1 MLPITFFRS
10 SLINNLSFC
19 EHQSFL
25 TYCLGL
31 YNRTNVKAE
40 IGTTTHKILESLAIA
55 KKALQTSTEFR
66 LKDDL
71 ADVDIVVTLE
81 SLLKP
86 KILSQLEIDK
96 INSTRLNKDTYK
108 WDVIVP
114 TGHIRFGVE
123 LVEYLIDKYGKY
135 YAKNSANTWE
145 PAHFKQLTNF
155 TWIALDYQNGSF
167 DPRRAT
173 IFGTETFFDLTIDAE
188 WAKYNYNYRGKPL
201 NGTLHLKGTI
211 DLIVQLDEHTLELR
225 DYKGLALDTQLP
237 TPTGWT
243 TMQDIQVGNI
253 LFDINGKQTKVIGKS
268 KVKHLPCYKITFEN
282 KTSVIC
288 DNEHIWTLL
297 DGSNKDVTQLTIGDK
312 VSLCKPIRCKT
323 SQLPIDPYVLGIWL
337 GDGRNR
343 SGEICGADKFVFS
356 EIRRRNYKVGKDI
369 SHKDG
374 ICSSHT
380 IFGLRTQLRLLNLLR
395 NKHIP
400 EIYLRAS
407 YEQRLD
413 LLRGLMDSDGSVN
426 LVRKQAVFT
435 NCNKRLSD
443 DVVELLMTLGQRPLQ
458 SNVIGFGFGKTVKVY
473 PISFKPQN
481 INPFLLP
488 RKANKINNW
497 GHGKSYYRKI
507 TNIEE
512 IPSVPTQCIM
522 VDSPTHTFLCTK
534 DFIPTHNT
542 GQRLDWNTG
551 EPKTYKKLHD
561 DNQLLTYYWAG
572 KKLYPDKNLVI
583 SIFFIRDGGPYSICF
598 HEEDILRAEQLFKNT
613 ITKTKNCELPILLDP
628 TQKNFKCNRIC
639 DYYKQKVGNTN
650 MCIFIHNEIQ
660 KHGLDY
666 VVDKYTKEGFTV
678 GTYDS
683 PGEA

>member
-31 YNRTNVKAE
+31 YNKTNVKAE
-40 IGTTTHKILESLAIA
+40 VGTATHKILESLAIA
-55 KKALQTSTEFR
+55 KKGLQTSTEFH

-71 ADVDIVVTLE
+71 ADVDIIITMD
-81 SLLKP
+81 SLLQP

-108 WDVIVP
+108 WDVFVP

-155 TWIALDYQNGSF
+155 VWIALDYQNGAF
-167 DPRRAT
+167 DPRRAK

-188 WAKYNYNYRGKPL
+188 WAKYNYDYRGKQL
-201 NGTLHLKGTI
+201 NGILHLKGTI
-211 DLIVQLDEHTLELR
+211 DLIVELDENTLELR
-225 DYKGLALDTQLP
+225 DYK
-237 TPTGWT
+237 
-243 TMQDIQVGNI
+243 
-253 LFDINGKQTKVIGKS
+253 S
-268 KVKHLPCYKITFEN
+268 
-282 KTSVIC
+282 
-288 DNEHIWTLL
+288 
-297 DGSNKDVTQLTIGDK
+297 
-312 VSLCKPIRCKT
+312 
-323 SQLPIDPYVLGIWL
+323 
-337 GDGRNR
+337 
-343 SGEICGADKFVFS
+343 
-356 EIRRRNYKVGKDI
+356 
-369 SHKDG
+369 
-374 ICSSHT
+374 
-380 IFGLRTQLRLLNLLR
+380 
-395 NKHIP
+395 
-400 EIYLRAS
+400 
-407 YEQRLD
+407 
-413 LLRGLMDSDGSVN
+413 
-426 LVRKQAVFT
+426 
-435 NCNKRLSD
+435 
-443 DVVELLMTLGQRPLQ
+443 
-458 SNVIGFGFGKTVKVY
+458 
-473 PISFKPQN
+473 
-481 INPFLLP
+481 
-488 RKANKINNW
+488 
-497 GHGKSYYRKI
+497 
-507 TNIEE
+507 
-512 IPSVPTQCIM
+512 
-522 VDSPTHTFLCTK
+522 
-534 DFIPTHNT
+534 

-572 KKLYPDKNLVI
+572 KKLYPDKNLII

-628 TQKNFKCNRIC
+628 LQKNFKCNRIC
-639 DYYKQKVGNTN
+639 DYYKQKIGNTN
-650 MCIFIHNEIQ
+650 MCMFIHNEIQ